1 MMAEQSAT
9 QHSMMENPPPDYPIV
24 HKQVPTFYF
33 IGVTTTKSS
42 IMKIFPRWTQ
52 ELGHPEVA
60 IEGVDLK
67 LHDSADAYR
76 QAVAQ
81 IKGDSNSVGALVT
94 AHKINLYEAAQD
106 LFDYLDPYA
115 RICGEISS
123 ISKLDGRL
131 EGHAKDPI
139 TAGLSLDAVIGKDYF
154 ARTGGEV
161 LSFGPGGST
170 TAIALHLIGKT
181 DTGDRPRRFVVV
193 GRSHKSI
200 ERLKTTLDAQE
211 TDIRFE
217 YILNDAPLK
226 NDAIMAQMP
235 PASIIINATGMG
247 KDLPGSPITENGLF
261 PMNSI
266 AWELNYRGAL
276 DFMHQAETQSETR
289 RVRVEDGW
297 LYFLYGWT
305 QVIGQVYHMPI
316 EGELFDRLSKTAEQI
331 AR

>member
-1 MMAEQSAT
+1 MANQAGP
-9 QHSMMENPPPDYPIV
+9 QHSRMENPAPDDPIV

-42 IMKIFPRWTQ
+42 IMRIFPRWTQ
-52 ELGHPEVA
+52 ELGHPEVV

-67 LHDSADAYR
+67 LHDTDDAYR

-81 IKGDSNSVGALVT
+81 IKGDPNSLGALVT
-94 AHKINLYEAAQD
+94 THKINLYEAAHD

-115 RICGEISS
+115 KICGEVSS
-123 ISKLDGRL
+123 ISKFDGRL

-181 DTGDRPRRFVVV
+181 DIGDRPRRFVVV
-193 GRSHKSI
+193 GRSQKSI
-200 ERLKTTLDAQE
+200 DRLKTTLDAQE

-217 YILNDAPLK
+217 YILNEAPLK

-235 PASIIINATGMG
+235 TASIIINATGMG
-247 KDLPGSPITENGLF
+247 KDLPGSPITDDGLF
-261 PMNSI
+261 PQNSI
-266 AWELNYRGAL
+266 AWELNYRGEL
-276 DFMHQAETQSETR
+276 DFMHQAERQSQPR
-289 RVRVEDGW
+289 PVRVEDGW

-316 EGELFDRLSKTAEQI
+316 KGELFDRLSKI
-331 AR
+331 AKEISR

>member
-1 MMAEQSAT
+1 MMTEQAGT
-9 QHSMMENPPPDYPIV
+9 HHPVMENPVKDYSFV
-24 HKQVPTFYF
+24 RKQAPTFYF

-52 ELGHPEVA
+52 ELGHPEVV
-60 IEGVDLK
+60 IEGIDLK

-76 QAVAQ
+76 QAVMQ
-81 IKGDSNSVGALVT
+81 IKSDPNSLGALVT
-94 AHKINLYEAAQD
+94 AHKINLYEAAFD

-115 RICGEISS
+115 KICGEVSS
-123 ISKLDGRL
+123 ISKRDGRL

-161 LSFGPGGST
+161 LSCGPGGST
-170 TAIALHLIGKT
+170 TAVALHLIGKT
-181 DTGDRPRRFVVV
+181 DMGDRPRRFVVV
-193 GRSHKSI
+193 GRSQKSV
-200 ERLKTTLDAQE
+200 ERLKKTLDGQK

-217 YILNDAPLK
+217 FILNEAPPK
-226 NDAIMAQMP
+226 NDAIMEQMP

-247 KDLPGSPITENGLF
+247 KDLPGSPITDKGLF
-261 PMNSI
+261 PANSI
-266 AWELNYRGAL
+266 AWELNYRGEL
-276 DFMHQAETQSETR
+276 EFMHQAEKQSETR
-289 RVRVEDGW
+289 GVRVEDGW

-316 EGELFDRLSKTAEQI
+316 EGELFERLSKIAEQI

>member
-1 MMAEQSAT
+1 MMAEQAAT
-9 QHSMMENPPPDYPIV
+9 HHTIMANPVPDYSIA
-24 HKQVPTFYF
+24 HKHVPTFYF

-60 IEGVDLK
+60 IEGIDLK
-67 LHDSADAYR
+67 LHDSEDAYR
-76 QAVAQ
+76 QVVAQ
-81 IKGDSNSVGALVT
+81 IKSNPNSLGALVT
-94 AHKINLYEAAQD
+94 AHKINLYDAAVD

-115 RICGEISS
+115 RICGEVSS

-170 TAIALHLIGKT
+170 TAIALHLINKT
-181 DTGDRPRRFVVV
+181 DKGDRPRRFVVV
-193 GRSHKSI
+193 GRSQKSLY
-200 ERLKTTLDAQE
+200 RLKETLDRQQ

-217 YILNDAPLK
+217 YILNEAPLK
-226 NDAIMAQMP
+226 NDAILEQMP

-247 KDLPGSPITENGLF
+247 KDLPGSPITDDGLF
-261 PMNSI
+261 PVNSI
-266 AWELNYRGAL
+266 AWELNYRGELAFL
-276 DFMHQAETQSETR
+276 HQAERQSESR
-289 RVRVEDGW
+289 RVRIEDGW

-305 QVIGQVYHMPI
+305 EVIGQVYHMPI
-316 EGELFDRLSKTAEQI
+316 KGELFERLSRIAEQV